1 MNVIFVGI
9 QGSGKGTQAKVVAE
23 KMGLCHI
30 STGDLLR
37 SSTGELKAQVDK
49 IIDGGGL
56 FSDELT
62 LEILKERM
70 RKDDCRNGI
79 ILDGFPRNLEQAKL
93 LDQDVEVDLV
103 VEIKISDKE
112 SIRRLSGRVSCED
125 CGEGYNTV
133 TAPRPK
139 DLEKCDQCGGS
150 LVRRLDDNEEAITK
164 RIKTYHDE
172 TEPVLDFYE
181 DKVLVID
188 GDRDIEEIS
197 EDILAKLKL

>member
-1 MNVIFVGI
+1 MNIIFVGV
-9 QGSGKGTQAKVVAE
+9 QGSGKGTQAKIVAS
-23 KMGLCHI
+23 KLGVCHI
-30 STGDLLR
+30 STGDLVR
-37 SSTGELKAQVDK
+37 SATGDLKIMIDE
-49 IIDGGGL
+49 IINKGGL
-56 FSDELT
+56 VPNELVLNVLKKRMT
-62 LEILKERM
+62 LE
-70 RKDDCRNGI
+70 DCNEGI

-181 DKVLVID
+181 DKVISIN
-188 GDRDIEEIS
+188 GERGIEKIS
-197 EDILAKLKL
+197 KDILGRLKS